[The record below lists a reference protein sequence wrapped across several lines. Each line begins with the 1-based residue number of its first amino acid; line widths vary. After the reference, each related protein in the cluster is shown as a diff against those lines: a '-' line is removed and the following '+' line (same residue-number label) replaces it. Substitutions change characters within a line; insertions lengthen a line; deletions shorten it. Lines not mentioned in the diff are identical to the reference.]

1 MEKHEDGCFLPL
13 RGLDIY
19 YFDKEERKID
29 MKKRIVSLLLA
40 VVLVLG
46 LMPTALAADPGDYKI
61 QFQAK
66 PSDTGVT
73 GTMEDQWGK
82 FDVPLKLS
90 TCTLKREGY
99 DFAGWT
105 TYAAGTSVLFKDGG
119 SYTNEYDEDYSEQG
133 ETVNL
138 YAIWEKAKSPE
149 EKAADAKLT
158 AAETAISG
166 TYNCTWGTDTNALT
180 MIRAKLTA
188 AGITDVTVAMKQAE
202 YSSYNHVG
210 IAADGTLQY
219 KWNENGS
226 TPAAAG
232 SVRPTVVLTYN
243 DGKADYSKE
252 STGCLFSLPLDE
264 TKAMAALKT
273 VADRIAAAIPK
284 TVEAADDLT
293 SLPKYPLKAGVDASK
308 VDYTKSD
315 DLELWTTAV
324 WTSSPAAVIGISE
337 ISYPYFSPYKA
348 VVSLPDADT
357 TVTLTLTLG
366 YNGRDDLKE
375 TRVFT
380 VTVKGSKQA
389 PQTDYQELLNTVF
402 GVDGALTDP
411 VTGTA
416 IDKNAVAGDIQ
427 FPTTSDIR
435 ATAGYEDFD
444 GKYTPIVIT
453 SSNTAV
459 IESANVGNQA
469 RLAVYRP
476 LPGQPDATVT
486 VTVKILDRPTG
497 EGTDYANMPV
507 LASKDITLTVKAL
520 TQKELDDA
528 AAFMSKV
535 CTEGVY
541 WEGIRQANTDKQNV
555 TGDLKSFIEIV
566 PDGDGCEFI
575 RKIEDSKGVGVKA
588 DSIDGWELTEKYRA
602 FRSSIPSVIASET
615 LRVTQPEYNTPVK
628 IDSVLTHAVYG
639 KYYEKLKNTAD
650 GWKFAKFYKQPIST
664 VVTVAGEKGIAD
676 PNVEKI
682 TLTVKVEGSE
692 FDQSFTDLTG
702 SFTCDSNAYK
712 TAADALLAVLEERG
726 YAYTGA
732 PSYITS
738 VTDKSGKALTAG
750 AAAHGPCSGWMYTID
765 GKQPELS
772 PGWSAALDQYIL
784 QTGDAVL
791 RFYYVDCLTDDGHH
805 TPGSNAVTVTKE
817 ATHEEAGS
825 RTYTC
830 AVTWCG
836 MQVTEPIPA
845 TGHTWGDVTY
855 TWNERHTTCTAVR
868 NCTANDGGEDSET
881 ADATYAVMTAPTSG
895 TAGLGRWTAVFENE
909 AFETQTFDVTLPATG
924 GSTGGTAKPSGDAGK
939 PSVRKDSSTAAAKE
953 SVSLRFDDVRSA
965 HWFADAV
972 EYVTENGIMNGT
984 AADTFSPNAPATRAM
999 LVTVL
1004 YRLAGSPDAD
1014 AAHGFADLTRGA
1026 WYVDAVAWAAENGIV
1041 DGVGSAQFAPN
1052 AHITREQLAL
1062 ILYRYAQHC
1071 GLDVSAAED
1080 LSGYAD
1086 VQSVSPW
1093 AQAAM
1098 RWAVSAG
1105 LISGRSASA
1114 LAPQSGA
1121 TRAEIAQ
1128 LLMSFAKLL
1137 KK

>member
-19 YFDKEERKID
+19 YFNKEERKID

-46 LMPTALAADPGDYKI
+46 LMPTALAADPGDYNIVFHKN
-61 QFQAK
+61 A
-66 PSDTGVT
+66 DDAT
-73 GTMEDQWGK
+73 GTMEDQWAN
-82 FDVPLKLS
+82 FD
-90 TCTLKREGY
+90 TTITLNKCAFTREGY
-99 DFAGWT
+99 DFAGWKLESET
-105 TYAAGTSVLFKDGG
+105 IADGG
-119 SYTNEYDEDYSEQG
+119 TIRNTSYYDEWDDETTSKYG
-133 ETVNL
+133 KTVNL

-158 AAETAISG
+158 AAEKAISG
-166 TYNCTWGTDTNALT
+166 TYNCTWGKDTNALT
-180 MIRAKLTA
+180 MINAKLTA

-243 DGKADYSKE
+243 DGKTDYRKE

-264 TKAMAALKT
+264 AKAKAALKT
-273 VADRIAAAIPK
+273 VADRITVPE
-284 TVEAADDLT
+284 TVETADDLT
-293 SLPKYPLKAGVDASK
+293 SLPKYPLKAGQT
-308 VDYTKSD
+308 DYSNTNN
-315 DLELWTTAV
+315 LEMWTTAN
-324 WTSSPAAVIGISE
+324 WKSSNTSVITVAENRNGSFGSPFKVT
-337 ISYPYFSPYKA
+337 
-348 VVSLPDADT
+348 VTLPTKDT
-357 TVTLTLTLG
+357 TVTLTLTLT
-366 YNGRDDLKE
+366 YNGREDLK
-375 TRVFT
+375 VNSVYT
-380 VTVKGSKQA
+380 VNVKGSQ
-389 PQTDYQELLNTVF
+389 QTPAVNYQTLLDKVF
-402 GVDGALTDP
+402 GASGALTDP
-411 VTGTA
+411 ATGTA

-427 FPTTSDIR
+427 FPTTEDVR
-435 ATAGYEDFD
+435 AVEAYKDFD
-444 GKYTPIVIT
+444 GKYTPVYIT

-476 LPGQPDATVT
+476 LPGQPDAAVTITVS
-486 VTVKILDRPTG
+486 ILRRPGG
-497 EGTDYANMPV
+497 EGKDYANMPV
-507 LASKDITLTVKAL
+507 LASLEIPVTVKAL

-566 PDGDGCEFI
+566 PDGDGCKFI

-639 KYYEKLKNTAD
+639 KYYEKLKDTAD

-664 VVTVAGEKGIAD
+664 VVTVTGEKGIAD

-732 PSYITS
+732 PGYITS
-738 VTDKSGKALTAG
+738 VTDKSGKTLTAG

-772 PGWSAALDQYIL
+772 PGWGAALDQYIL

-830 AVTWCG
+830 AVNWCG
-836 MQVTEPIPA
+836 MQVTEVIPA

-881 ADATYAVMTAPTSG
+881 ADATYAVVTAPTSG
-895 TAGLGRWTAVFENE
+895 TAGLGRWTAVFENK

-924 GSTGGTAKPSGDAGK
+924 GSTGGTAKPSGNAGK

-1080 LSGYAD
+1080 LTGYAD
-1086 VQSVSPW
+1086 AQSVSPW

>member
-1 MEKHEDGCFLPL
+1 
-13 RGLDIY
+13 
-19 YFDKEERKID
+19 

-46 LMPTALAADPGDYKI
+46 LMPAALAADPGDYKI

-105 TYAAGTSVLFKDGG
+105 TDAAGTSVLFKDGA
-119 SYTNEYDEDYSEQG
+119 SFTNETDWEGESEYG
-133 ETVNL
+133 PTVNL

-188 AGITDVTVAMKQAE
+188 AGITGVTVAMKQAE
-202 YSSYNHVG
+202 YSSYNYVG

-264 TKAMAALKT
+264 TKAMAALNT
-273 VADRIAAAIPK
+273 VAARVTVPE
-284 TVEAADDLT
+284 TVETADDLT
-293 SLPKYPLKAGVDASK
+293 SLPQYVLKTGVDASK
-308 VDYTKSD
+308 VDYNKSD
-315 DLELWTTAV
+315 DLELWATAG
-324 WTSSPAAVIGISE
+324 WGSSPTDVISIAKDNSKL
-337 ISYPYFSPYKA
+337 FAPYK
-348 VVSLPDADT
+348 VSVRLPEKDT
-357 TVTLTLTLG
+357 TVTLTLTLT
-366 YNGRDDLKE
+366 YNGREDLK
-375 TRVFT
+375 VNSVYT
-380 VTVKGSKQA
+380 VNVKGSQ
-389 PQTDYQELLNTVF
+389 QTPAVNYQTLLDKVF
-402 GVDGALTDP
+402 GASGALTDP
-411 VTGTA
+411 ATDAA
-416 IDKNAVAGDIQ
+416 IDKTAVAGDIQ

-444 GKYTPIVIT
+444 GKYTPVYIT
-453 SSNTAV
+453 SSDQNV
-459 IESANVGNQA
+459 IEDLDVNAA
-469 RLAVYRP
+469 RAMVYRP

-555 TGDLKSFIEIV
+555 TSDLKSFIEIV
-566 PDGDGCEFI
+566 PDGDGCKFI

-639 KYYEKLKNTAD
+639 KYYEKLKDTAD

-664 VVTVAGEKGIAD
+664 VVTVTGEKGIAD

-738 VTDKSGKALTAG
+738 VTDKSGKTLTAG

-836 MQVTEPIPA
+836 MQVTEVIPA

-881 ADATYAVMTAPTSG
+881 ANATYAVVTEPTSG

-924 GSTGGTAKPSGDAGK
+924 GSTGGTAKPSGNAGK
-939 PSVRKDSSTAAAKE
+939 PSVRKDSSSAAAKE
-953 SVSLRFDDVRSA
+953 SVSSRFDDVRSA

-1041 DGVGSAQFAPN
+1041 DGVGASRFAPN
-1052 AHITREQLAL
+1052 VGITREQLAV

-1086 VQSVSPW
+1086 AQSVSPW

>member
-1 MEKHEDGCFLPL
+1 
-13 RGLDIY
+13 
-19 YFDKEERKID
+19 

-46 LMPTALAADPGDYKI
+46 LMPAALAADPGDYKI

-105 TYAAGTSVLFKDGG
+105 TDAAGTSVLFKDGA
-119 SYTNEYDEDYSEQG
+119 SFTNETDWEGESEYG
-133 ETVNL
+133 PTVNL

-149 EKAADAKLT
+149 ETAADAKLT

-188 AGITDVTVAMKQAE
+188 AGITGVTVAMKQAE
-202 YSSYNHVG
+202 YSSYNYVG

-264 TKAMAALKT
+264 TKAMAALNSVAARVT
-273 VADRIAAAIPK
+273 VPE
-284 TVEAADDLT
+284 TVETADDLT
-293 SLPKYPLKAGVDASK
+293 SLPQYVLKTGVDASK
-308 VDYTKSD
+308 VDYNKSD
-315 DLELWTTAV
+315 DLELWATAG
-324 WTSSPAAVIGISE
+324 WGSSPTDVISIAKDNSKL
-337 ISYPYFSPYKA
+337 FAPYK
-348 VVSLPDADT
+348 VSVRLPEKDT
-357 TVTLTLTLG
+357 TVTLTLTLT
-366 YNGRDDLKE
+366 YNGREDLK
-375 TRVFT
+375 VNSVYT
-380 VTVKGSKQA
+380 VNVKGSQ
-389 PQTDYQELLNTVF
+389 QTPAVNYQTLLDKVF
-402 GVDGALTDP
+402 GASGALTDP
-411 VTGTA
+411 ATDAA
-416 IDKNAVAGDIQ
+416 IDKTAVAGDIQ

-444 GKYTPIVIT
+444 GKYTPVYIT
-453 SSNTAV
+453 SSDQNV
-459 IESANVGNQA
+459 IEDLDVNAA
-469 RLAVYRP
+469 RAMVYRP

-555 TGDLKSFIEIV
+555 TSDLKSFIEIV
-566 PDGDGCEFI
+566 PDGDGCKFI

-639 KYYEKLKNTAD
+639 KYYEKLKDTAD

-664 VVTVAGEKGIAD
+664 VVTVTGEKGIAD

-738 VTDKSGKALTAG
+738 VTDKSGKTLTAG

-836 MQVTEPIPA
+836 MQVTETIPA

-881 ADATYAVMTAPTSG
+881 ANATYAVVTAPTSG

-909 AFETQTFDVTLPATG
+909 VFETQTFDVTLPATG

-953 SVSLRFDDVRSA
+953 SVSLRFDDVRPA

-1041 DGVGSAQFAPN
+1041 DGVGASRFAPN
-1052 AHITREQLAL
+1052 VGITREQLAV

-1086 VQSVSPW
+1086 AQSVSPW

>member
-1 MEKHEDGCFLPL
+1 M
-13 RGLDIY
+13 
-19 YFDKEERKID
+19 
-29 MKKRIVSLLLA
+29 A
-40 VVLVLG
+40 
-46 LMPTALAADPGDYKI
+46 
-61 QFQAK
+61 
-66 PSDTGVT
+66 
-73 GTMEDQWGK
+73 DQWGT
-82 FDVPLKLS
+82 FDVPLTLS
-90 TCTLKREGY
+90 TCTLTREGY

-105 TYAAGTSVLFKDGG
+105 TSDTGTRVLFEDGA
-119 SYTNEYDEDYSEQG
+119 SFTNETDWDGESDYG
-133 ETVNL
+133 GTVNL

-158 AAETAISG
+158 AAETAISASNY
-166 TYNCTWGTDTNALT
+166 TPVWGVDENALT
-180 MIRAKLTA
+180 MIRARLTA
-188 AGITDVTVAMKQAE
+188 AEITDVTVTIKAGASDN
-202 YSSYNHVG
+202 YSSSNYVG
-210 IAADGTLQY
+210 VADDGTIQY
-219 KWNENGS
+219 KWNENGTTS
-226 TPAAAG
+226 SANGTL
-232 SVRPTVVLTYN
+232 RPMIVLTYN
-243 DGKADYSKE
+243 DSKTTYTRE
-252 STGCLFSLPLDE
+252 STACTFSIPLNEEKAKAALETVAGRIDE
-264 TKAMAALKT
+264 TIPTTITAASELT
-273 VADRIAAAIPK
+273 V
-284 TVEAADDLT
+284 
-293 SLPKYPLKAGVDASK
+293 LPQYPLKAGQT
-308 VDYTKSD
+308 DYSNTSN
-315 DLELWTTAV
+315 LEMWTTAS
-324 WTSSPAAVIGISE
+324 WESSNTNVIAIAENKYGS
-337 ISYPYFSPYKA
+337 FGSPFKA
-348 VVSLPDADT
+348 TVTLPTKDT
-357 TVTLTLTLG
+357 PVKLTLTLT
-366 YNGRDDLKE
+366 YTKNTFATHSDL
-375 TRVFT
+375 TVTHVYT
-380 VTVKGSKQA
+380 VTVKGTGETHDNYYK
-389 PQTDYQELLNTVF
+389 TLLDTIF
-402 GVDGALTDP
+402 GASGALTDP
-411 VTGTA
+411 ATDAA
-416 IDKNAVAGDIQ
+416 IDKTAVAGDIQ
-427 FPTTSDIR
+427 FPTTEDVR
-435 ATAGYEDFD
+435 AVEAYKDFD
-444 GKYTPIVIT
+444 GKYTPVYIT
-453 SSNTAV
+453 SNNTDV

-497 EGTDYANMPV
+497 EGKDYASMPV

-566 PDGDGCEFI
+566 PDGDGCKFI

-628 IDSVLTHAVYG
+628 IDSVLTHGVYG

-881 ADATYAVMTAPTSG
+881 ADATYAVVTAPTSG
-895 TAGLGRWTAVFENE
+895 TAGLGRWTAVFENK

-953 SVSLRFDDVRSA
+953 SVSSRFDDVRSA

-1086 VQSVSPW
+1086 AQSVSPW

>member
-1 MEKHEDGCFLPL
+1 
-13 RGLDIY
+13 
-19 YFDKEERKID
+19 

-46 LMPTALAADPGDYKI
+46 LMPAALAADPGDYKI

-99 DFAGWT
+99 DCAGWT
-105 TYAAGTSVLFKDGG
+105 TDAAGTSVLFKDGA
-119 SYTNEYDEDYSEQG
+119 SFTNETDWEGESEYG
-133 ETVNL
+133 PTVNL

-188 AGITDVTVAMKQAE
+188 AGITGVTVAMKQAE
-202 YSSYNHVG
+202 YSSYNYVG

-264 TKAMAALKT
+264 TKAMAALNT
-273 VADRIAAAIPK
+273 VAARVTVPE
-284 TVEAADDLT
+284 TVETADDLT
-293 SLPKYPLKAGVDASK
+293 SLPQYVLKTGVDASK
-308 VDYTKSD
+308 VDYNKSD
-315 DLELWTTAV
+315 DLELWATAG
-324 WTSSPAAVIGISE
+324 WGSSPTDVISIAKDNSKL
-337 ISYPYFSPYKA
+337 FAPYK
-348 VVSLPDADT
+348 VSVRLPEKDT
-357 TVTLTLTLG
+357 TVTLTLTLT
-366 YNGRDDLKE
+366 YNGREDLK
-375 TRVFT
+375 VNSVYT
-380 VTVKGSKQA
+380 VNVKGSQ
-389 PQTDYQELLNTVF
+389 QTPAVNYQTLLDKVF
-402 GVDGALTDP
+402 GASGALTDP
-411 VTGTA
+411 ATDAA
-416 IDKNAVAGDIQ
+416 IDKTAVAGDIQ

-444 GKYTPIVIT
+444 GKYTPVYIT
-453 SSNTAV
+453 SSDQNV
-459 IESANVGNQA
+459 IEDLDVNAA
-469 RLAVYRP
+469 RAMVYRP

-555 TGDLKSFIEIV
+555 TSDLKSFIEIV
-566 PDGDGCEFI
+566 PDGDGCKFI

-639 KYYEKLKNTAD
+639 KYYEKLKDTAD

-664 VVTVAGEKGIAD
+664 VVTVTGEKGIAD

-738 VTDKSGKALTAG
+738 VTDKSGKTLTAG

-836 MQVTEPIPA
+836 MQVTEVIPA

-881 ADATYAVMTAPTSG
+881 ANATYAVVTEPTSG

-924 GSTGGTAKPSGDAGK
+924 GSTGGTAKPSGNAGK
-939 PSVRKDSSTAAAKE
+939 PSVRKDSSSAAAKE
-953 SVSLRFDDVRSA
+953 SVSSRFDDVRSA

-1041 DGVGSAQFAPN
+1041 DGVGASRFAPN
-1052 AHITREQLAL
+1052 VGITREQLAV

-1086 VQSVSPW
+1086 AQSVSPW

>member
-1 MEKHEDGCFLPL
+1 MEQHEDGCFLL
-13 RGLDIY
+13 LQGLDIY
-19 YFDKEERKID
+19 YFNKEERKID

-46 LMPTALAADPGDYKI
+46 LMPTALADNSGDYKI

-90 TCTLKREGY
+90 TCTLMREGY

-105 TYAAGTSVLFKDGG
+105 TYAAGTRVLFEDGG

-158 AAETAISG
+158 AAEKAISG
-166 TYNCTWGTDTNALT
+166 TYNCTWGKDTNALT
-180 MIRAKLTA
+180 MINAKLTA

-243 DGKADYSKE
+243 DGKTDYRKE

-273 VADRIAAAIPK
+273 VADRITVPE
-284 TVEAADDLT
+284 TVETADDLT
-293 SLPKYPLKAGVDASK
+293 SLPKYPLKAGQT
-308 VDYTKSD
+308 DYSNTNN
-315 DLELWTTAV
+315 LEMWTTAN
-324 WTSSPAAVIGISE
+324 WKSSNTSVITVAENRNGSFGSPFKVT
-337 ISYPYFSPYKA
+337 
-348 VVSLPDADT
+348 VTLPTKDT

-375 TRVFT
+375 IRVFT

-389 PQTDYQELLNTVF
+389 PQTDYQKLLNTVF

-411 VTGTA
+411 ATGAA

-427 FPTTSDIR
+427 FPTTHDIR

-444 GKYTPIVIT
+444 GKYTPVYIT

-476 LPGQPDATVT
+476 LPGQQDAVVT

-555 TGDLKSFIEIV
+555 TGDLKSFVEIV

-639 KYYEKLKNTAD
+639 KYYEKLKDTAD
-650 GWKFAKFYKQPIST
+650 GWKFAKFYKQPVFT
-664 VVTVAGEKGIAD
+664 VVTVTGTDGVN
-676 PNVEKI
+676 PNPEQW
-682 TLTVKVEGSE
+682 TLDISVEGTA
-692 FDQSFTDLTG
+692 FDKSFTDLATTY
-702 SFTCDSNAYK
+702 TCDAGSYA
-712 TAADALLAVLEERG
+712 TMLDALKTTLTKNS
-726 YAYTGA
+726 YTYGG
-732 PSYITS
+732 SDTYMSS
-738 VTDKSGKALTAG
+738 VTDADGTTLKGG
-750 AAAHGPCSGWMYTID
+750 DDRFGPYSGWMFTVN
-765 GKQPELS
+765 G
-772 PGWSAALDQYIL
+772 SAPMLDSTTYARIDQYVL
-784 QTGDAVL
+784 KKGDKL
-791 RFYYVDCLTDDGHH
+791 RFYYVACPTDNGQH
-805 TPGSNAVTVTKE
+805 TSSAYGVESEIHVTKE
-817 ATHEEAGS
+817 ATHEEDGS
-825 RTYTC
+825 QWYEC
-830 AVTWCG
+830 AVCG
-836 MQVTEPIPA
+836 KKVTEVIPA

-868 NCTANDGGEDSET
+868 NCKANDGGEDSET
-881 ADATYAVMTAPTSG
+881 ANATYAVVTAPTSG
-895 TAGLGRWTAVFENE
+895 TAGLGRWTAVFENKD
-909 AFETQTFDVTLPATG
+909 FKTQTFDVTLPATG

-953 SVSLRFDDVRSA
+953 SVSSRFDDVRSA

-1004 YRLAGSPDAD
+1004 YRLAGSPDTG
-1014 AAHGFADLTRGA
+1014 AAHGFTDLTRGA
-1026 WYVDAVAWAAENGIV
+1026 WYERAVVWAAENSIV

-1086 VQSVSPW
+1086 AQSVSPW